1 MRTILSGLAFV
12 ATASALT
19 LSGAA
24 QAQDAPF
31 AGQIKARQGIMM
43 YRAIQLGTLGAMAKG
58 EVDYDAA
65 AAQKAADN
73 LLSAVTIDTSM
84 LWPAGSDSAADPTST
99 ALPDLWAA
107 LTLARVEVPISRIIG
122 PKLAELNLKG
132 EARQIAFHMAL
143 LSDAYEAQ
151 AAAAKPRSDS
161 DRLLIDVARGLVT
174 AARTK
179 DPREQAVIDG
189 FTTAELPPRL
199 ATLVDEDRLGEAIL
213 RAITLLTEGA
223 SGDLDQVTDALA
235 LFRSVGLE
243 DTARRAALEFLILD
257 RRG

>member
-99 ALPDLWAA
+99 ALPDLWAEGA
-107 LTLARVEVPISRIIG
+107 EVAPKGKAMVEAATAMQ
-122 PKLAELNLKG
+122 AEAGKGLDNLKAAMG
-132 EARQIAFHMAL
+132 AVGAACGGCHKAFR
-143 LSDAYEAQ
+143 
-151 AAAAKPRSDS
+151 KPN
-161 DRLLIDVARGLVT
+161 
-174 AARTK
+174 
-179 DPREQAVIDG
+179 
-189 FTTAELPPRL
+189 
-199 ATLVDEDRLGEAIL
+199 
-213 RAITLLTEGA
+213 
-223 SGDLDQVTDALA
+223 
-235 LFRSVGLE
+235 
-243 DTARRAALEFLILD
+243 
-257 RRG
+257 